1 MRLSDGKYNQDY
13 YKDFYRLESDY
24 WYSKKIDD
32 NYVKDG
38 WFGRWTLTYVVSNAI
53 SNQCGSLCREAEDLF
68 REAEGLPKIGE
79 GWISETTLYYLIKE
93 NLVNHEVIHHG
104 SEKWLGRQHLDIYI
118 PELKIA
124 VEYQGRQHSEPV
136 EFFGGQEAFEK
147 NLERDAR
154 KKRLCDENGVN
165 LLYVYPE
172 TDRDDFIQNLLKLAH

>member
-1 MRLSDGKYNQDY
+1 MRQNQ
-13 YKDFYRLESDY
+13 
-24 WYSKKIDD
+24 
-32 NYVKDG
+32 
-38 WFGRWTLTYVVSNAI
+38 
-53 SNQCGSLCREAEDLF
+53 
-68 REAEGLPKIGE
+68 
-79 GWISETTLYYLIKE
+79 
-93 NLVNHEVIHHG
+93 
-104 SEKWLGRQHLDIYI
+104 KWLGRQHLDIYI